1 MLVED
6 GVEVVVVGARV
17 AVEVSRQPGIGVI
30 DAFCVVITLPE
41 LDWTDVG
48 GDEDGGPQD
57 RVKRGGENRRNCS
70 LKFCTQFIVRYLFQN
85 QHVYRY
91 EYVMLYS

>member
-17 AVEVSRQPGIGVI
+17 AVEMSRQPGVGVI
-30 DAFCVVITLPE
+30 DAFCVVITFPE

-48 GDEDGGPQD
+48 GDEDGGAQD
-57 RVKRGGENRRNCS
+57 GVERGGEDR
-70 LKFCTQFIVRYLFQN
+70 
-85 QHVYRY
+85 
-91 EYVMLYS
+91 